1 MHSITTPTP
10 LPTSASARA
19 VVTAHATRWGLGT
32 FTGAIPLNPLGIRL
46 SRSLIASIMRVLG
59 RTPPG
64 TTVHEVDEN
73 GISGEWVVGPG
84 VRRGRRAIYYIH
96 GSAYTICSA
105 RTHRSLAARLSLAT
119 DLPVFVADYRL
130 APEHRFPAAADDVA
144 DGFDWLLRQ
153 GYEPGDIVVAGD
165 SAGGHLACD
174 LTLRRAIAETG
185 QPAAVIL
192 FSPLIDLTF
201 ELARAQE
208 RIRRDPAI
216 TASAAARLVA
226 LYTRDV
232 AADNARLALDFS
244 PAQHLP
250 PFLIQTGGAEMLSA
264 DARYLHEELGAH
276 GGDSRLE
283 IWPGMMHVF
292 QALPRLGP
300 EADAALRRVGEF
312 LADLAANRH
321 DSATATRTV
330 HTVSGAS

>member
-1 MHSITTPTP
+1 MHTIPAPTP
-10 LPTSASARA
+10 LPTSASVRA
-19 VVTAHATRWGLGT
+19 TVTAHATRWGLGT

-46 SRSLIASIMRVLG
+46 SRGLIATIMRTLG
-59 RTPPG
+59 STPAG
-64 TTVHEVDEN
+64 TTVHRVDDN
-73 GISGEWVVGPG
+73 GISGEWVLGPG

-96 GSAYTICSA
+96 GSAYAICSA
-105 RTHRSLAARLSLAT
+105 RTHRSLAARLSLT
-119 DLPVFVADYRL
+119 TGVPVFVVDYRL
-130 APEHRFPAAADDVA
+130 APEHRFPVAADDVA

-153 GYEPGDIVVAGD
+153 GFAPADVVVAGD

-174 LTLRRAIAETG
+174 LTLQRAAAAAE
-185 QPAAVIL
+185 QPSAVVL

-201 ELARAQE
+201 DLARTQE

-216 TASAAARLVA
+216 TAAAAARLVA
-226 LYTRDV
+226 LYTRD
-232 AADNARLALDFS
+232 ASADDPRLALDFS

-264 DARYLHEELGAH
+264 DARHLHSELRAH

-283 IWPGMMHVF
+283 VWPGMMHVF

-312 LADLAANRH
+312 LADQAADRPCPA
-321 DSATATRTV
+321 SAAPTA
-330 HTVSGAS
+330 HTVSDAS